1 MRYHAILAGTLG
13 LWLWADAQIQM
24 AWLQEQEPNNSLTA
38 PQVITPPLSSS
49 QGVVIFPATIN
60 PANDRD
66 YYRFRVQ
73 QSGIYSLRV
82 DSNRDTVLTLYDS
95 RGTMLASNDNGGNPD
110 IPNRFA
116 SGITALLA
124 ANEYIVEV
132 RYAVWTGVCRYA
144 LRLFP
149 GEQAPDADLTE
160 ANDTLDQAVPLGS
173 FTGGELLSDL
183 GFSTYQGGDVDV
195 YSFKS
200 AAPIAGLRIRTET
213 YADTIL
219 RVYTP
224 DGNAY
229 ENDDSNWDPLN
240 GFASEVYLPVGL
252 PGDYFIEVRTY
263 GAWGG
268 YYRLRITAELP
279 SEIVL
284 QDGSTLFRLRSL
296 SGAGDRVPT
305 NNADWLYNGKDHL
318 FQMGW
323 WYRIES
329 VQTREYLPSVLYT
342 VGQDLPNRATLFY
355 QEPESVFLI
364 FVYELRELPSGGS
377 TLTCTAYALNL
388 RSHPVAIHLFHYVDL
403 DVGGAAPNHAEWQ
416 GERIWVQGVANNF
429 VYLTPLV
436 PFTHWEV
443 TPYPQTLIRLLD
455 YLPTTLADGS
465 LPFDGD
471 FTGALQWRRQ
481 LNPFSS
487 FGVRVHYALN
497 TDTLPIQGDVDG
509 SGCMDDS
516 DLIAVLF
523 AFGRAQPLLPE
534 DVNLDG
540 VVDDADL
547 TIVLFDFGRGC

>member
-24 AWLQEQEPNNSLTA
+24 AWLQEQEPNNSLSA
-38 PQVITPPLSSS
+38 PQVVAPALHSS
-49 QGVVIFPATIN
+49 QGVVIFPATID

-66 YYRFRVQ
+66 YYRFHVQ
-73 QSGIYSLRV
+73 QSGTYSLRV

-95 RGTMLASNDNGGNPD
+95 TGVMLASNNNGGNPD
-110 IPNRFA
+110 IPNQLA
-116 SGITALLA
+116 SGITTFLEAGD
-124 ANEYIVEV
+124 YIVEV
-132 RYAVWTGVCRYA
+132 RYAVWTGGCRYA

-149 GEQAPDADLTE
+149 GEQAPDEDDTE
-160 ANDTLDQAVPLGS
+160 PNDTPDQAVTLGT
-173 FTGGELLSDL
+173 FTGGELLSDI
-183 GFSTYQGGDVDV
+183 GFSTYGGGDVDV
-195 YSFKS
+195 YTFKS
-200 AAPIAGLRIRTET
+200 AVTITGLRIRTET
-213 YADTIL
+213 YTDTIL

-224 DGNAY
+224 DGNVY
-229 ENDDSNWDPLN
+229 ENDDSSWDALN
-240 GFASEVYLPVGL
+240 GFASEVYLPVAP
-252 PGDYFIEVRTY
+252 PGVYFIEVRTY

-268 YYRLRITAELP
+268 YYQLRIRAELP
-279 SEIVL
+279 NEIVL
-284 QDGSTLFRLRSL
+284 QDGGTLFRLRSL
-296 SGAGDRVPT
+296 SGAGDRMPT
-305 NNADWLYNGKDHL
+305 NNADWLHNGTDHL

-323 WYRIES
+323 WYRIENIQS
-329 VQTREYLPSVLYT
+329 REYLPSTLNT
-342 VGQDLPNRATLFY
+342 VGQDLPNRAMLFY
-355 QEPESVFLI
+355 QEPEGVFLI
-364 FVYELRELPSGGS
+364 FTYELREQPSGGS

-388 RSHPVAIHLFHYVDL
+388 RSGAVAVNLFHYVDL
-403 DVGGAAPNHAEWQ
+403 DVGGAVSNHAEWQ
-416 GERIWVQGVANNF
+416 GERIWVQGAAGNF
-429 VYLTPLV
+429 VYLTPIV

-443 TPYPQTLIRLLD
+443 TPYPQTLSRLSD
-455 YLPTTLADGS
+455 YMPTDLADGS

-509 SGCMDDS
+509 SGCVDDS

-523 AFGRAQPLLPE
+523 AFGQAEPLLPE

>member
-110 IPNRFA
+110 IPNQLA
-116 SGITALLA
+116 SGITTFLEAGD
-124 ANEYIVEV
+124 YIVEV

-305 NNADWLYNGKDHL
+305 NNADWLYNGRDHL

-481 LNPFSS
+481 LNPLSS
-487 FGVRVHYALN
+487 FGVRVHYAMN
-497 TDTLPIQGDVDG
+497 TNTLPVQGDVDG
-509 SGCMDDS
+509 NGCVDDS